1 MEQTQEQADSETIK
15 TEEVFSE
22 FAAGCDFFTERVDI
36 PSGLKANELD
46 TALLTQLEGMAPF
59 SSDQLSWGAYVD
71 REKNQALVYAAL
83 AGHLEGESRDEQKDA
98 QKPRLPSFLPF
109 LGYVAEKSC
118 VLCGVCGDTL
128 SLLVYDEPG
137 ALPKEVHSVSVEN
150 SEITPDLA
158 RRIRTDLLRDL
169 SWINSPVEE
178 SVYFFDTLRWNW
190 KREATMLSKES
201 GAGVIEFTLDRQ
213 QIYLADTRPV
223 PVKRKALT
231 VSRLNLLLWL
241 TTAGSLTT
249 VVVLLLLSGVKMV
262 WDSGI
267 NKQLAKVESQKEH
280 VALIESKNR
289 NLAMFESGA
298 AARLQP
304 LAMLDI
310 VNRYRPDELFF
321 SEVKAFEGNRMQIDG
336 VAENDGT
343 TLVNQFRDRLQ
354 AVDLI
359 NSSNIEISRI
369 SDGATYFKCTIEF
382 NELELADVGAQGTE
396 S

>member
-1 MEQTQEQADSETIK
+1 MEQTQEQAVNGTMK
-15 TEEVFSE
+15 TEETFSE
-22 FAAGCDFFTERVDI
+22 FAAGCDFFTERVDL

-46 TALLTQLEGMAPF
+46 AALLTQLEGMAPF

-83 AGHLEGESRDEQKDA
+83 AGHLEQEPEGEGGSL
-98 QKPRLPSFLPF
+98 KPRFPSFLPF
-109 LGYVAEKSC
+109 LGYVAERSC

-137 ALPKEVHSVSVEN
+137 ALPQEVHSVSVED

-158 RRIRTDLLRDL
+158 RRMRADLLRDL
-169 SWINSPVEE
+169 SWINSLVEE
-178 SVYFFDTLRWNW
+178 PIYFFDSLSWNW
-190 KREATMLSKES
+190 KRGAAMLSKEG
-201 GAGVIEFTLDRQ
+201 GAGVIEFALDRQ

-223 PVKRKALT
+223 PVKRKAFT

-241 TTAGSLTT
+241 GTAGSLTT
-249 VVVLLLLSGVKMV
+249 VTILLLLTGAKMI

-267 NKQLAKVESQKEH
+267 AKQLAKVESQKEH

-310 VNRYRPDELFF
+310 VNRYRPDGLFF

-336 VAENDGT
+336 MAEKDGT
-343 TLVNQFRDRLQ
+343 ALVNQFRDRLQ
-354 AVDLI
+354 TVDLI

-369 SDGATYFKCTIEF
+369 SDGATYFKCSIEF
-382 NELELADVGAQGTE
+382 NELQLADVGAQGTE